1 MLRDRKELL
10 EKELRKLNT
19 EAADM
24 YLSIV
29 ISNNNLNDSEYHK
42 LKDKISD
49 LMYELNLVNQLIAK
63 GNP

>member
-1 MLRDRKELL
+1 MLKDRKELL
-10 EKELRKLNT
+10 ERELRKLNT

-29 ISNNNLNDSEYHK
+29 ISNNNLNDSDYHK

-49 LMYELNLVNQLIAK
+49 MMYELNLVNQLIAK